1 MQTFTDHL
9 FTTSTFNKPL
19 VIKDK
24 DAILTL
30 VCRLILLEP
39 GTISIAPEAG
49 VGLVSKYRYM
59 NSETIVDLEENIEE
73 QINRFLPYFTQVDV
87 NISLQE
93 NGSLSPLFHLVPY
106 MPLFVFVLNQL
117 FLSHFE

>member
-30 VCRLILLEP
+30 
-39 GTISIAPEAG
+39 
-49 VGLVSKYRYM
+49 
-59 NSETIVDLEENIEE
+59 EENIEE

-93 NGSLSPLFHLVPY
+93 NKILLIELDLDDSIYTLKANISKNNEVTLTELYNG
-106 MPLFVFVLNQL
+106 
-117 FLSHFE
+117 